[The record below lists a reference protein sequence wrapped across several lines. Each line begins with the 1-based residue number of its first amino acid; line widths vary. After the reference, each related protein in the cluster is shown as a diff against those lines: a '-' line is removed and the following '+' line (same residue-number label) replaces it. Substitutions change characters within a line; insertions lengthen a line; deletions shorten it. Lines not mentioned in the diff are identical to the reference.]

1 MRADI
6 VAGAILLAVTG
17 VFWMQRDYTSRTSG
31 NFPDMVLLVIAALGI
46 VIIVQGIRKGDKE
59 RAPREVDPRML
70 GAACAL
76 MLVWGTLMGLIGFT
90 ISGVI
95 AFVVMALLIRRGRP
109 TAQTLLT
116 DSAIGAVVVVGVFLV
131 FTRVLLVPLPVS
143 TLIGM

>member
-1 MRADI
+1 MRTDI
-6 VAGAILLAVTG
+6 VAGAVLLAVTG

-59 RAPREVDPRML
+59 RTPREVDPRML
-70 GAACAL
+70 GAACGL

-90 ISGVI
+90 ISSVI

-109 TAQTLLT
+109 TARTLLT

>member
-1 MRADI
+1 VRTDI
-6 VAGAILLAVTG
+6 VAGAVLLAVTG

-31 NFPDMVLLVIAALGI
+31 NFPDMVLLVIAVLGI
-46 VIIVQGIRKGDKE
+46 VIIVQGIRKGDKD
-59 RAPREVDPRML
+59 RKPREVDPRML
-70 GAACAL
+70 GAACGL

-109 TAQTLLT
+109 TARALLT